1 MMISSSSV
9 IDRITHVLRSAGVE
23 GAETEARWLLEAASG
38 RTRTEFAL
46 EPEVHAD
53 VEQRV
58 MEYAQRRAGGEPL
71 QYVTGVAGF
80 RRLLLSV
87 GPGVFV
93 PRPETELV
101 AERAMSRLPQ
111 GGTLIDVGT
120 GSGAIAFSVGDE
132 RPDAR
137 VVATERSAEALQW
150 CRENKERLGSPVE
163 LVEGDLLDEIPSE
176 LKGKVDVIV
185 SNPPYIADAEKHVL
199 PDDIVDH
206 EPHIALF
213 GGREGTDII
222 TRLTSDALEW
232 LRPGGWLV
240 LEMGA
245 HQKDFVTEMLQTA
258 GYSDVRVGVDFA
270 DWPRVAE
277 GRRPE

>member
-1 MMISSSSV
+1 MTSSSSV
-9 IDRITHVLRSAGVE
+9 VDRVADLLRNAGVG

-38 RTRTEFAL
+38 RTRTEYAL
-46 EPEVHAD
+46 APEFDAAT
-53 VEQRV
+53 EQKV
-58 MEYAQRRAGGEPL
+58 MEYAQRRAEGEPL

-80 RRLLLSV
+80 RRLNLSV

-120 GSGAIAFSVGDE
+120 GSGAIALSVSDE

-137 VVATERSAEALQW
+137 VIATERAPEALGW
-150 CRENKERLGSPVE
+150 TRKNKEELGLNVE
-163 LVEGDLLDEIPSE
+163 IVEGDLLDGIPSD

-185 SNPPYIADAEKHVL
+185 SNPPYVADLDRHVL
-199 PDDIVDH
+199 PDDVVDH

-213 GGREGTDII
+213 GGREGTDVIS
-222 TRLTSDALEW
+222 RLTSDALEW
-232 LRPGGWLV
+232 LRPGGWIV

-245 HQKDFVTEMLQTA
+245 RQKDFVTETLISA
-258 GYSDVRVGVDFA
+258 GYSEVRVGVDFA

-277 GRRPE
+277 GRRLA